1 MSWQRIYAKGYRPR
15 QLFTGN
21 QAGKGTAQSAPML
34 TGRGNYPEEQRHN
47 VLVATASARAAQA
60 LQAADDAN
68 KKTMMTQK
76 QWHRLCKR
84 PHRPL
89 TMCLLF
95 KLWQTGRRW
104 SSPSSN
110 WEGEWQEPSFSGS
123 NEKGQA
129 YRSRRTTRALCS
141 KRKKGHR
148 ETSSV
153 VLCR

>member
-68 KKTMMTQK
+68 NNNDDPEAVAQAVQAASSAIDYVSAVQTMADGQTVEFSQLK
-76 QWHRLCKR
+76 LGRGVAGAEFQWLK
-84 PHRPL
+84 
-89 TMCLLF
+89 
-95 KLWQTGRRW
+95 
-104 SSPSSN
+104 
-110 WEGEWQEPSFSGS
+110 
-123 NEKGQA
+123 
-129 YRSRRTTRALCS
+129 
-141 KRKKGHR
+141 
-148 ETSSV
+148 
-153 VLCR
+153 